1 MDWNQNITKISEGLS
16 KLLSEEIPALEEAWL
31 KAGDDK
37 FKIAVGIELMP
48 ENGADMSATIKMG
61 FIKERVASSCKIVIG
76 TKQRNLGLVAESG
89 HDESTG

>member
-1 MDWNQNITKISEGLS
+1 MDWNQNIMKISEGLS

-31 KAGDDK
+31 KAGDEK
-37 FKIAVGIELMP
+37 FRITVGIELVP

-76 TKQRNLGLVAESG
+76 TKQRNLGLVGES
-89 HDESTG
+89 DYVKSPE